1 MKTQNQ
7 VMLVGYVGRPPKIT
21 QTAQGDEVAS
31 FSVATH
37 RAVRDGDGFKD
48 VPEWHPVVA
57 FPPHT
62 KIVAQ
67 LLGKGDA
74 VVIVG
79 DLRQDRWRDPDGSP
93 RSASKVIVRSLT
105 VLPSRHKNL
114 SDQPAEPSPAER
126 SERGAVA

>member
-79 DLRQDRWRDPDGSP
+79 DLRQDRWRDQGGAQ
-93 RSASKVIVRSLT
+93 RTASKVVVRSLS
-105 VLPSRHKNL
+105 VLSQRKVNL
-114 SDQPAEPSPAER
+114 SHHPAEPGPAEL
-126 SERGAVA
+126 SEPGAVA

>member
-7 VMLVGYVGRPPKIT
+7 VMLVGYVGHPPKIT

-48 VPEWHPVVA
+48 VPEWHPIVA
-57 FPPHT
+57 FPPQT

-79 DLRQDRWRDPDGSP
+79 DLRQERWRAQDGTQHT
-93 RSASKVIVRSLT
+93 ASKVVVRSLS
-105 VLPSRHKNL
+105 VLSHRRENLSRH
-114 SDQPAEPSPAER
+114 PAEPGPSER
-126 SERGAVA
+126 SDPGAAA

>member
-21 QTAQGDEVAS
+21 QTAQGEEVAS

-37 RAVRDGDGFKD
+37 RAVRDGDGYKE

-79 DLRQDRWRDPDGSP
+79 DLRQERWRDPTGAP
-93 RSASKVIVRSLT
+93 RSASKVVVRCLS
-105 VLPSRHKNL
+105 VLSQRRDNL
-114 SDQPAEPSPAER
+114 SLHPAEGAEGPAP
-126 SERGAVA
+126 GAVA

>member
-21 QTAQGDEVAS
+21 QTQQGDEIAS

-57 FPPHT
+57 FPPYT

-79 DLRQDRWRDPDGSP
+79 DLRQERWRGADGAP
-93 RSASKVIVRSLT
+93 RTASKVVVRSLS
-105 VLPSRHKNL
+105 VLSQRRENLSRH
-114 SDQPAEPSPAER
+114 PAEPVEPVEP
-126 SERGAVA
+126 GALA